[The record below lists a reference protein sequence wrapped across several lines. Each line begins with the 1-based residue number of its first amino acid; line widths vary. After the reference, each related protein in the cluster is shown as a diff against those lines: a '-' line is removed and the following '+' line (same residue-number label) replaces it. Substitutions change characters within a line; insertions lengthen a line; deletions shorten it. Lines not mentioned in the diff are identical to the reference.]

1 MFPISQDKEENNLN
15 TKCNF
20 IHFFQ
25 RSTVEMNTPEIISSK
40 HALAK
45 FYLNLAIQIILL
57 RKQNRPFFTIF
68 A

>member
-1 MFPISQDKEENNLN
+1 MQLH
-15 TKCNF
+15 T
-20 IHFFQ
+20 FFQ